1 VPPPEGG
8 ARGGV
13 RGQRPRREQLAGK
26 ATNGLCHLYADRP
39 TSEHEQPP
47 SNPDLAA
54 KSPQEG
60 TEYSLDEI

>member
-1 VPPPEGG
+1 VGSALDESNLP
-8 ARGGV
+8 AS
-13 RGQRPRREQLAGK
+13 
-26 ATNGLCHLYADRP
+26 LCHLYADRP
-39 TSEHEQPP
+39 TSEHEQLP